1 MVAALDRKGLLDNTW
16 VVYTSDHGEMG
27 GNHGLMSKC
36 VLYEPAV
43 RVPLI
48 VRPPGGCPPR
58 VVDSLV
64 EHLDVPATVRDI
76 AGAPE
81 IAKSEGRSLLSYLG
95 GGTLPEPEGP
105 DRSVVVSENWGFA
118 SFETEQFK
126 IVVDEDA
133 CAPCQLFDLHD
144 DPTEDHDLLPDPDSR
159 PTVDW
164 LMETYVRPFFRAP
177 PVRPHASPF
186 TS

>member
-1 MVAALDRKGLLDNTW
+1 
-16 VVYTSDHGEMG
+16 
-27 GNHGLMSKC
+27 MSKC

-48 VRPPGGCPPR
+48 VRPPGGCPPQ

-64 EHLDVPATVRDI
+64 EHLDVPATVREI
-76 AGAPE
+76 AGAPD
-81 IAKSEGRSLLSYLG
+81 IAKSEGRSLLGYLG
-95 GGTLPEPEGP
+95 GSTPTERPHGPE
-105 DRSVVVSENWGFA
+105 RSVIVSENWGFA

-133 CAPCQLFDLHD
+133 CSPCQLFDLHD
-144 DPTEDHDLLPDPDSR
+144 DPTEDHDLLADPTLR

-164 LMETYVRPFFRAP
+164 LMETYVRPFFSVP
-177 PVRPHASPF
+177 PVRPHVSPF
-186 TS
+186 AT